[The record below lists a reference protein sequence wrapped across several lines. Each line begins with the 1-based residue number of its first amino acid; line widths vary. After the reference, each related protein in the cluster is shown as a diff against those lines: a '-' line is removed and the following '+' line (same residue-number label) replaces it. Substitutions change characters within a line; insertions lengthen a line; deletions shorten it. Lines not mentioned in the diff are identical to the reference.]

1 MRIRLLAAA
10 ALTMGAFAGAASAAA
25 PTGTQAQG
33 IVDIYTNL
41 AYEGAAAAGTG
52 MVLTPSGEVLTNNHV
67 IKGATTIRVTVP
79 GSSHRYP
86 ATVVGYSV
94 ASDVAVLQVT
104 GAANMQTVSLGDS
117 ASVKRGDSVTAV
129 GNAEGVGGTPSAV
142 DGKVTGLGRS
152 ITAVDDNRHAERL
165 TGLIQTDA
173 AIEPGDSGGPLL
185 DTDGKVVGMNTA
197 ASQNYEFNGGAAQ
210 AYAIPIDHAMAIVK
224 QIVAGQVSAAVHVGD
239 TPFIGISVSDPGTRF
254 CPVDSGLCVDSV
266 VRSSPADRAGIA
278 EGDLLTTLNGRK
290 LVSST
295 VLTNLLLR
303 SSVGDTVK
311 VGVVDGDGTRSTTS
325 VTLASGPPQ

>member
-1 MRIRLLAAA
+1 MRIRLLALA
-10 ALTMGAFAGAASAAA
+10 ALILGIFSAASSAA
-25 PTGTQAQG
+25 PKATEDQG

-41 AYEGAAAAGTG
+41 AYQGAAAAGTG
-52 MVLTPSGEVLTNNHV
+52 MVLASSGEVLTNNHV
-67 IKGATTIRVTVP
+67 IKGATAIRVTVP

-104 GAANMQTVSLGDS
+104 GAANLQMVALGDS

-129 GNAEGVGGTPSAV
+129 GNAGGVGGAPAAV
-142 DGKVTGLGRS
+142 DGKVTGLDHS
-152 ITAVDDNRHAERL
+152 ITAVDDNGHAERL

-173 AIEPGDSGGPLL
+173 AIEPGDSGGALL
-185 DTDGKVVGMNTA
+185 NSAGKVIGMNTA
-197 ASQNYEFNGGAAQ
+197 ASQNYQFNGGAAQ

-224 QIVAGQVSAAVHVGD
+224 KIVAGEVSDAVHVGK
-239 TPFIGISVSDPGTRF
+239 TPFLGIGVSDPRSRN
-254 CPVDSGLCVDSV
+254 CPVDSGLCVNNV
-266 VRSSPADRAGIA
+266 VRSSPADRAGIQ

-290 LVSST
+290 LVSSSL
-295 VLTNLLLR
+295 LTTLLLR
-303 SSVGDTVK
+303 SSVGDTVT
-311 VGVVDGDGTRSTTS
+311 VGLVDYDGTRSTTT